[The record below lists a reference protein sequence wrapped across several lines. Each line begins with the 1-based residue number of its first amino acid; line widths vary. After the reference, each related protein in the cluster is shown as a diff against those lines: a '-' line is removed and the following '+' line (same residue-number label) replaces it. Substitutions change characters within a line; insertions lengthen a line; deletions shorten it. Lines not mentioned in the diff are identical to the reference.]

1 MLTKHLL
8 TLLLTAT
15 TLGFTSVSHAQ
26 SNAAID
32 EIAGY
37 LDFSEYG
44 GGVIFA
50 EQIPREAYKDITI
63 IDARDPAQFAQAH
76 IPGAINIEW
85 RQVLNER
92 DQIPKDKMVLIY
104 CNTGSLSAQGGL
116 ALRVAGWD
124 NVRIL
129 QGGFEEWK
137 KKAALTPTPVPQR
150 RPSISGSCQPI
161 GYSLAITAR
170 ATAAVSLRPPKS

>member
-1 MLTKHLL
+1 MLTKSLL
-8 TLLLTAT
+8 IALHSAT
-15 TLGFTSVSHAQ
+15 TLSLTTIAHAQ
-26 SNAAID
+26 NDAAID

-50 EQIPREAYKDITI
+50 EQIPREAYKNITI
-63 IDARDPAQFAQAH
+63 IDARNPAQFAQAH

-129 QGGFEEWK
+129 QGGFEEWQNK
-137 KKAALTPTPVPQR
+137 GGLDANT
-150 RPSISGSCQPI
+150 
-161 GYSLAITAR
+161 R
-170 ATAAVSLRPPKS
+170 ASAPAKH